1 MEIRNLNTFLRVA
14 ALQNFTHAAKELGY
28 SQSNVSAQIQ
38 QLEQEIGAPLFN
50 RTGKNVTL
58 TQFGEE
64 LLPYAR
70 QLSSIATKMENMIKS
85 EGSLGG
91 TVRIGIT
98 DSLSELFLE
107 DAFLAYHQR
116 FPKVRLEIALDTTSM
131 LLERLRTG
139 QLDAAC
145 IISNPLPRSEWLIR
159 EEMAVPIVIVA
170 NADHPIAE
178 KKNITLEEIT
188 QQELVLMETLAP
200 YSMEF
205 ERVLAQDHLDCEP
218 VFRLESAAAACRLTE
233 RDALVSV
240 LPLYTVSDSVRK
252 GKLRV
257 LDVPRWR
264 HQQAIQLVLH
274 RSKVITPQI
283 EGILE
288 ELKKALGEIL
298 VERL

>member
-14 ALQNFTHAAKELGY
+14 ALRNFTHAAKELGY

-50 RTGKNVTL
+50 RTGKHVTL

-70 QLSSIATKMENMIKS
+70 QLSSIATKMENMMKS
-85 EGSLGG
+85 EDSLGG
-91 TVRIGIT
+91 TVRIGVT
-98 DSLSELFLE
+98 DSLSELLLE
-107 DAFLAYHQR
+107 NAFLAYHRR

-131 LLERLRTG
+131 LLERLRSG

-159 EEMAVPIVIVA
+159 EEMDVPIVIVA
-170 NADHPIAE
+170 NVCHPIAE

-200 YSMEF
+200 YSLEF

-218 VFRLESAAAACRLTE
+218 VFRLESAAAACRLVE
-233 RDALVSV
+233 REALVSV
-240 LPLYTVSDSVRK
+240 LPLYTVSDSVKK